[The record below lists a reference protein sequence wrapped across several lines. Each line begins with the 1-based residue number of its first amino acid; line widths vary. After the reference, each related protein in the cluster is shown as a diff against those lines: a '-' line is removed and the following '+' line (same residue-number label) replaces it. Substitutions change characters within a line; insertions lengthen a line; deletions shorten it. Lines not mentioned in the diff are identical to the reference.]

1 MNKKGIK
8 LHLTKVVRDWMDSI
22 DDEKVKKAIARG
34 VLITGGALVSLL
46 NDEKPNDYDIYFKT
60 RVDLETVAEYYAK
73 LWNEKHLDK
82 SKVEIRY
89 NEKFD
94 KIECFIQ
101 SRGIAREDDEE
112 IIDDDTEPSEGFV
125 EETEE
130 EQKIEKPKYR
140 PRYFSS
146 NAITLS
152 DKIQIVTRFYGNL
165 EKIHE
170 NYDFVHCTCGFD
182 FESGEVSIPNDA
194 LLAIH
199 NKELIYRG
207 SKYPICSIIRTRKYI
222 NRGYTI
228 NAGQYVKMCLQ
239 VNELNLK
246 DIDVLK
252 DQLTG
257 VDSAYFEQVLGYLAE
272 KKLHDENFTFDNS
285 YLIEVIN
292 KIFG

>member
-1 MNKKGIK
+1 MNKKGIR
-8 LHLTKVVRDWMDSI
+8 LHLTKVVKNWIDSV
-22 DDEKVKKAIARG
+22 DDENVKNAIKRG

-46 NDEKPNDYDIYFKT
+46 NGETPNDYDIYFKT
-60 RVDLETVAEYYAK
+60 KIDLQTVAEYYAK
-73 LWNEKHLDK
+73 IWNETHPDK
-82 SKVEIRY
+82 SQVEIRY
-89 NEKFD
+89 NERFD

-101 SRGIAREDDEE
+101 SKGIAKEED
-112 IIDDDTEPSEGFV
+112 
-125 EETEE
+125 EE
-130 EQKIEKPKYR
+130 EQKVEKPKYR

-146 NAITLS
+146 NAMTLS
-152 DKIQIVTRFYGNL
+152 DKIQIVTRFYGSL

-182 FESGEVSIPNDA
+182 YESGEVSIPNDA

-207 SKYPICSIIRTRKYI
+207 SKYPICSLIRTRKYI
-222 NRGYTI
+222 NRGYSI

-246 DIDVLK
+246 DIEVLK

-257 VDSAYFEQVLGYLAE
+257 VDSAYFNQVLGYLE
-272 KKLHDENFTFDNS
+272 QKKLHDENFTFDNN

>member
-8 LHLTKVVRDWMDSI
+8 LHLTKVVNDWKESI
-22 DDEKVKKAIARG
+22 DDEKVKKAIERG

-46 NDEKPNDYDIYFKT
+46 NGEKPNDYDIYFKT
-60 RVDLETVAEYYAK
+60 REDLEIVARYYAD
-73 LWNEKHLDK
+73 LWNKNHPNK
-82 SKVEIRY
+82 SHVAIIY

-94 KIECFIQ
+94 KIECFIK
-101 SRGIAREDDEE
+101 SKGIVQEDDEE
-112 IIDDDTEPSEGFV
+112 VIDDLTEPSEGFV

-130 EQKIEKPKYR
+130 EQKVEKPKYR

-146 NAITLS
+146 NAMTLS
-152 DKIQIVTRFYGNL
+152 DKIQIVTRFYGSL

-170 NYDFVHCTCGFD
+170 NYDFIHCTCGFD
-182 FESGEVSIPNDA
+182 YATKEVSIPYDA

-199 NKELIYRG
+199 NKELIYSG

-239 VNELNLK
+239 VNELDLK

-257 VDSAYFEQVLGYLAE
+257 VDSAYFNQVLSYLE
-272 KKLHDENFTFDNS
+272 QKKLHDENFSFDNT